1 MVDKEYT
8 VEIQASIRY
17 KTIVKASDSSEAEEQ
32 VLSDFEDMIADSC
45 EIWIDKTITL
55 EVGA

>member
-17 KTIVKASDSSEAEEQ
+17 KTTVKASDSSEAREQ